1 VRDGLAIAREKGVT
15 LGRPIG
21 STTVDEPKILLLL
34 KQGPSIRKVARA
46 MGIAPNTVISAKRRS
61 SAA

>member
-1 VRDGLAIAREKGVT
+1 MRDGLAIAREKGVT